1 MATGAMPRERFQ
13 LISKN
18 ITFDDNRE
26 EIRQEKKKLSPKF
39 FKMEQAFNIFK
50 KNISGILWPSSQLCI
65 DETLYACRAR
75 CMFI

>member
-26 EIRQEKKKLSPKF
+26 EIRQEKKKW
-39 FKMEQAFNIFK
+39 NVVD
-50 KNISGILWPSSQLCI
+50 ISGSDHHGRWLPLTIV
-65 DETLYACRAR
+65 
-75 CMFI
+75 M